1 METGD
6 EILDRVIAFGGS
18 GDLAGS
24 GKGGMMRE
32 TDADGGHW
40 RAGGHGGRRDTTNF
54 RHGGLGHFPLSNP
67 IVHPSA
73 ERIAF
78 RETKTAR
85 RQGRRLV
92 AKGFVM
98 LDCLVD
104 NVKMIMSTKNIVH
117 CHDCHK

>member
-1 METGD
+1 MQT
-6 EILDRVIAFGGS
+6 A
-18 GDLAGS
+18 A
-24 GKGGMMRE
+24 
-32 TDADGGHW
+32 T
-40 RAGGHGGRRDTTNF
+40 GGHGGRRDTTNF

-92 AKGFVM
+92 ATLFKCQGPHVSPRVEIEIKIHFFEWIQLESSNESCM
-98 LDCLVD
+98 LV
-104 NVKMIMSTKNIVH
+104 S
-117 CHDCHK
+117 